1 MCLFLLLAD
10 SLYIDP
16 VDPERGQLPSP
27 EELKGKILVKVHMLH
42 TYMPMVRTYSMCV
55 HVQVHVYSRYVG
67 MFVLYYAIPCIN
79 VCMYIS

>member
-42 TYMPMVRTYSMCV
+42 TYMPMVRTYSTYVCTCAGTCV
-55 HVQVHVYSRYVG
+55 Q
-67 MFVLYYAIPCIN
+67 
-79 VCMYIS
+79 